1 MTCNICISYAVISS
15 VIELFVCAVRHTS
28 YKGSNKKKIMEKII
42 YIQRM
47 KIYT

>member
-28 YKGSNKKKIMEKII
+28 YKGSNKKKNHGKII
-42 YIQRM
+42 YIYRG
-47 KIYT
+47 